1 VKPNPI
7 VIVALLLP
15 SPIFAASAYTHC
27 KPGETIVFSC
37 STGSRVLSV
46 CASPDISK
54 NAGYL
59 QYRYG
64 LKDNPEFVYPET
76 PQHPAG
82 LFTPGTQPLAGGGM
96 TFLQFKNGAYTYTV
110 FSALGKF
117 GKSCGTPQEQAPTCL
132 RTIDGVAVQ
141 SNGREV
147 ANIPCRQ
154 DGNHVEGQFGPVFW
168 EKIGF
173 GNSET
178 QPEFDIPDAFF
189 RN

>member
-1 VKPNPI
+1 VTEGQ
-7 VIVALLLP
+7 V
-15 SPIFAASAYTHC
+15 
-27 KPGETIVFSC
+27 
-37 STGSRVLSV
+37 
-46 CASPDISK
+46 
-54 NAGYL
+54 
-59 QYRYG
+59 
-64 LKDNPEFVYPET
+64 T
-76 PQHPAG
+76 PTR
-82 LFTPGTQPLAGGGM
+82 LWRLRKSGGGGRHIGLRAVP
-96 TFLQFKNGAYTYTV
+96 F

-132 RTIDGVAVQ
+132 RTIDGVAVE